1 MNKKNCKIGVF
12 DSGLG
17 GVTVLKSLLKDLPYE
32 EYIYYG
38 DSGNAPYGSGK
49 TKEEI
54 QDLCTK
60 IMDFFLSFST
70 TIW

>member
-38 DSGNAPYGSGK
+38 DSGNAP
-49 TKEEI
+49 
-54 QDLCTK
+54 
-60 IMDFFLSFST
+60 
-70 TIW
+70 

>member
-32 EYIYYG
+32 EYSYYG
-38 DSGNAPYGSGK
+38 DSGNAP
-49 TKEEI
+49 
-54 QDLCTK
+54 
-60 IMDFFLSFST
+60 
-70 TIW
+70 